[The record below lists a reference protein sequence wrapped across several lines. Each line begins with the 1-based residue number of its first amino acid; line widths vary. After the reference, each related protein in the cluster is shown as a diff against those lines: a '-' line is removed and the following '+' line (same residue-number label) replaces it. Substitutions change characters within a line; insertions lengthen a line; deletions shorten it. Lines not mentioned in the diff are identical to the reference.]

1 MKKLMSGNLSKK
13 ILIVILIV
21 LLFNFIVPNYSQA
34 DWGGVL
40 FDPIVDLFA
49 AIGDAVLSALQS
61 FMYGGG
67 VSINGVGVFTTV
79 IPCMA
84 FEPTEEMQADASEIN
99 APVYKE
105 GLDEVGFWQTITARG
120 NIIIRNANLDNLGH
134 MFNIGAA
141 IITGDDS
148 YIGEEEKEWAENE
161 ILLQA
166 IDNSAF
172 GIPVIIYTPE
182 KIFSNQVPALDVN
195 FINPKEWEGNS
206 ADEMNDKSITQ
217 ALHSTIA
224 SWYVALRNLA
234 ILALLSVLLYV
245 GIRIIISST
254 ASDKAKYKQMLM
266 DWVIALCILF
276 FLHYL
281 MTFVLTLVE
290 TLTES
295 ISDASTNIVVGI
307 YEENGSLTTNVYGT
321 PLVYKTDLTGLCR
334 LLIQSKELS
343 TKLVYLIF
351 YIALVIYTVMFTWTY
366 VKRAITMAFLTLIA
380 PVIAITYPIDKI
392 KDGQAQAFN
401 IWLKEFIFNALLQPF
416 HLIIF
421 TIFLGSS
428 MEIAVNNPVF
438 AILFLAMII
447 PSEKL
452 LRKMFGFDGST
463 TAGRMNSAASFLGGA
478 ALIKTASGLTNK
490 LIKGGKGN
498 NPATK
503 NNLRTKES
511 LTDPNA
517 PGLSSAFSTN
527 RRAANTQNTRRLSA
541 RAVNQNTD
549 NARRAQA
556 IQSQQTRNRARMLEN
571 ERRARERAR
580 AARMNRATSPNR
592 YRMANSNL
600 ANSVKNIPPQKPSR
614 PIKGVLKAA
623 GHVAKFAGKAT
634 LVGLGAT
641 TGAVLGVAA
650 GITGDE
656 LEDVFTMGA
665 AGGTLGAI
673 GAPALGNAAVNT
685 VTHTVPEIGRG
696 IRSAYEKGA
705 YGEYEAALREQTRA
719 FMSNKA
725 NRQQISMNLQ
735 KELNR
740 EPTKQELNI
749 AMQRAADYNNA
760 GIDDI
765 KSINKAM
772 KTENSIKVQ
781 LIDEGMSERDASQV
795 AIAQSK
801 VVTKMA
807 GKITNSELRDK
818 EQTAEIRKNIERQLL
833 KKIDM
838 STMSE
843 RQKAITKAEV
853 KKQSKYIL
861 NLVKDQ
867 KDI

>member
-1 MKKLMSGNLSKK
+1 MKKLMSGNLAKK
-13 ILIVILIV
+13 ILIIILIV

-40 FDPIVDLFA
+40 FDPLVDLFA
-49 AIGDAVLSALQS
+49 AIGDAVLGALQN
-61 FMYGGG
+61 FMYDSNVSLYGQGIFAMTIPNKG
-67 VSINGVGVFTTV
+67 FEPSDFGMEADSGSINAQ
-79 IPCMA
+79 IY
-84 FEPTEEMQADASEIN
+84 EEN
-99 APVYKE
+99 
-105 GLDEVGFWQTITARG
+105 LDELGWWNALKASSNFNIFPVISNMFSASSIWGGIQQTAYDYIVDSSPYG
-120 NIIIRNANLDNLGH
+120 IPIIR
-134 MFNIGAA
+134 
-141 IITGDDS
+141 
-148 YIGEEEKEWAENE
+148 
-161 ILLQA
+161 
-166 IDNSAF
+166 
-172 GIPVIIYTPE
+172 YTPE

-195 FINPKEWEGNS
+195 FINPKEWQGDTQD
-206 ADEMNDKSITQ
+206 ATDAMNDRSITQ
-217 ALHSTIA
+217 TLHNTVA

-281 MTFVLTLVE
+281 MTFILTLTE

-295 ISDASTNIVVGI
+295 IGEASTNIVVGI
-307 YEENGSLTTNVYGT
+307 YDENGSLATNVNGT
-321 PLVYKTDLTGLCR
+321 PLVYKSDLTGLCR
-334 LLIQSKELS
+334 LQVQSKELS

-351 YIALVIYTVMFTWTY
+351 YVALVIYTVMFTWTY

-380 PVIAITYPIDKI
+380 PLIAITYPIDKI

-416 HLIIF
+416 HLILF

-428 MEIAVNNPVF
+428 MEIVVGNPVF

-498 NPATK
+498 SPAGGK
-503 NNLRTKES
+503 NVRTKENI
-511 LTDPNA
+511 TDPNA
-517 PGLSSAFSTN
+517 PSLTSAFSTN
-527 RRAANTQNTRRLSA
+527 RRTSNAQNSRNTRRSST
-541 RAVNQNTD
+541 RAVNQPTD
-549 NARRAQA
+549 NNRRAQA

-571 ERRARERAR
+571 EKRARERAR

>member
-1 MKKLMSGNLSKK
+1 MKKLMSGNLAKK
-13 ILIVILIV
+13 ILIIILIV
-21 LLFNFIVPNYSQA
+21 LLFNFIIPNYSQA

-40 FDPIVDLFA
+40 FDPLVDLFA
-49 AIGDAVLSALQS
+49 AIGDAVLGALQN
-61 FMYGGG
+61 FMYDSNVSLYGQGIFAMTIPNKG
-67 VSINGVGVFTTV
+67 FEPSDFGMEADSGSINAQ
-79 IPCMA
+79 IY
-84 FEPTEEMQADASEIN
+84 EEN
-99 APVYKE
+99 
-105 GLDEVGFWQTITARG
+105 LDEVGWWNALTASSKNFNIFTVIG
-120 NIIIRNANLDNLGH
+120 NMFSTSSIWGGIQQSAYDYIVDSSPYGIPIIR
-134 MFNIGAA
+134 
-141 IITGDDS
+141 
-148 YIGEEEKEWAENE
+148 
-161 ILLQA
+161 
-166 IDNSAF
+166 
-172 GIPVIIYTPE
+172 YTPE

-195 FINPKEWEGNS
+195 FINPKEWQGDTQD
-206 ADEMNDKSITQ
+206 ATDAMNDRSITQ
-217 ALHSTIA
+217 TLHNTVA

-281 MTFVLTLVE
+281 MTFILTLTE

-295 ISDASTNIVVGI
+295 IGEASTNIVVGI
-307 YEENGSLTTNVYGT
+307 YDENGSLATNVNGT
-321 PLVYKTDLTGLCR
+321 PLVYKSDLTGLCR
-334 LLIQSKELS
+334 LQVQSKELT

-416 HLIIF
+416 HLILF

-428 MEIAVNNPVF
+428 MEIVVSNPVF

-503 NNLRTKES
+503 NNLRTKENI
-511 LTDPNA
+511 TDPNA
-517 PGLSSAFSTN
+517 PSLSSAFSTN

-571 ERRARERAR
+571 EKRARERAR

-592 YRMANSNL
+592 YRMANSSL
-600 ANSVKNIPPQKPSR
+600 ANSVRNIPPQKPSR
-614 PIKGVLKAA
+614 PIKGVLNAA
-623 GHVAKFAGKAT
+623 GHVAKFAGKAS
-634 LVGLGAT
+634 LVGLGAA

-656 LEDVFTMGA
+656 LEDVLTMGA
-665 AGGTLGAI
+665 TGATIGAI
-673 GAPALGNAAVNT
+673 GAPALGNVAANT
-685 VTHTVPEIGRG
+685 VTHTIPAIGSG
-696 IRSAYEKGA
+696 IRSAYERGA
-705 YGEYEAALREQTRA
+705 YGNYEAALREQTRA

-735 KELNR
+735 KELHR
-740 EPTKQELNI
+740 EPTSHELNV
-749 AMQRAADYNNA
+749 AMQVAADYNNA
-760 GIDDI
+760 GINDI

-781 LIDEGMSERDASQV
+781 LVGEGMSEHDASQ
-795 AIAQSK
+795 AARAQSK

-807 GKITNSELRDK
+807 GKLSNTDLRDK
-818 EQTAEIRKNIERQLL
+818 DQTKEIRKDIEKQLL

-838 STMSE
+838 TSMNE
-843 RQKAITKAEV
+843 EQKAQAKAEA
-853 KKQSKYIL
+853 KKQAKHIL
-861 NLVKDQ
+861 NLVKEQ
-867 KDI
+867 NGI

>member
-1 MKKLMSGNLSKK
+1 MKKLMSGNLAKK
-13 ILIVILIV
+13 ILIIILIV

-40 FDPIVDLFA
+40 FDPLVDLFA
-49 AIGDAVLSALQS
+49 AIGDAVLGALQN
-61 FMYGGG
+61 FMYDSNVSLYGQGIFAMTIPNKG
-67 VSINGVGVFTTV
+67 FDPSDFGMEADSGSINAQVY
-79 IPCMA
+79 
-84 FEPTEEMQADASEIN
+84 EEN
-99 APVYKE
+99 
-105 GLDEVGFWQTITARG
+105 LDEVGWWNAFTSFNKNFSILNVIG
-120 NIIIRNANLDNLGH
+120 NMFSTSSIWGGIQQSAYDHIVDSSPYGIPIIR
-134 MFNIGAA
+134 
-141 IITGDDS
+141 
-148 YIGEEEKEWAENE
+148 
-161 ILLQA
+161 
-166 IDNSAF
+166 
-172 GIPVIIYTPE
+172 YTPE

-195 FINPKEWEGNS
+195 FINPKEWQGDTQD
-206 ADEMNDKSITQ
+206 ATDAMNDRSITQ
-217 ALHSTIA
+217 TLHNTVA

-281 MTFVLTLVE
+281 MTFILTLTE

-295 ISDASTNIVVGI
+295 IGEASTNIVVGI
-307 YEENGSLTTNVYGT
+307 YDENGSLATNVNGT
-321 PLVYKTDLTGLCR
+321 PLVYKSDLTGLCR
-334 LLIQSKELS
+334 LQVQSKELT

-416 HLIIF
+416 HLILF

-428 MEIAVNNPVF
+428 MEIVVSNPVF

-503 NNLRTKES
+503 NNLRTKEN

>member
-1 MKKLMSGNLSKK
+1 MKLWRKK
-13 ILIVILIV
+13 
-21 LLFNFIVPNYSQA
+21 
-34 DWGGVL
+34 
-40 FDPIVDLFA
+40 
-49 AIGDAVLSALQS
+49 
-61 FMYGGG
+61 
-67 VSINGVGVFTTV
+67 
-79 IPCMA
+79 
-84 FEPTEEMQADASEIN
+84 
-99 APVYKE
+99 
-105 GLDEVGFWQTITARG
+105 
-120 NIIIRNANLDNLGH
+120 
-134 MFNIGAA
+134 
-141 IITGDDS
+141 
-148 YIGEEEKEWAENE
+148 
-161 ILLQA
+161 
-166 IDNSAF
+166 
-172 GIPVIIYTPE
+172 
-182 KIFSNQVPALDVN
+182 
-195 FINPKEWEGNS
+195 
-206 ADEMNDKSITQ
+206 
-217 ALHSTIA
+217 
-224 SWYVALRNLA
+224 
-234 ILALLSVLLYV
+234 
-245 GIRIIISST
+245 
-254 ASDKAKYKQMLM
+254 
-266 DWVIALCILF
+266 
-276 FLHYL
+276 
-281 MTFVLTLVE
+281 
-290 TLTES
+290 
-295 ISDASTNIVVGI
+295 
-307 YEENGSLTTNVYGT
+307 
-321 PLVYKTDLTGLCR
+321 
-334 LLIQSKELS
+334 
-343 TKLVYLIF
+343 F
-351 YIALVIYTVMFTWTY
+351 Y
-366 VKRAITMAFLTLIA
+366 
-380 PVIAITYPIDKI
+380 
-392 KDGQAQAFN
+392 
-401 IWLKEFIFNALLQPF
+401 
-416 HLIIF
+416 
-421 TIFLGSS
+421 
-428 MEIAVNNPVF
+428 
-438 AILFLAMII
+438 
-447 PSEKL
+447 
-452 LRKMFGFDGST
+452 
-463 TAGRMNSAASFLGGA
+463 
-478 ALIKTASGLTNK
+478 
-490 LIKGGKGN
+490 
-498 NPATK
+498 
-503 NNLRTKES
+503 RTKEN

-818 EQTAEIRKNIERQLL
+818 EQTAEIRKNIETQLL